1 MPKVDGSILID
12 TKIDTKD
19 VSSQMLRLENQMAK
33 ASRKASDLTEKMRQ
47 MEKLKIPTEE
57 YKKLQGEIDALI
69 EKGQKL
75 SAQMKNTPKYE
86 ASASY
91 KAADNA
97 LDRVIIRQ
105 DRLNQKMME
114 WREMGRGTNSSVY
127 ARMESQMQV
136 LEKEADQLRARMHE
150 LEKSGKDRTLNSKWV
165 DLKEQIQAARGQA
178 VLARAQMM
186 EMEGNGTAFLSQDA
200 IKASDAYKK
209 MEDQLR
215 DTNEQM
221 KILSQRHD
229 ELVAKENKVSMGA
242 KSANHSTGSWLD
254 KFTNKTK
261 RASGMLH
268 TFASRL
274 KSIALSMF
282 IFNWI
287 TQGWNAMLSAI
298 KDGAQNM
305 AKYSSD
311 VNAKMSQLTSAIAT
325 LKNALGALA
334 APIISA
340 VGPALSYLIKMLTA
354 AINKVNQFIS
364 ALTGKKTWTKA
375 TTQTKDYAAGLDAA
389 ASKADKA
396 TKAAKK
402 LQGQLQSFDDLNVI
416 STNKDSGSNGSGG
429 SGGSGGSNVNDLY
442 EEVPIDQNIA
452 DLADKIKEAIASGD
466 WEGLGKFIGDKIQ
479 SALDKI
485 DWDKVYAGAIGFGTG
500 LALFLNGLISPELFG
515 SVGTTIAGAL
525 NTALHFLDSFG
536 HTFSWKNFGDSI
548 AQGINNFFL
557 TCDWELAADTFNTLA
572 HGVVT
577 AASEAISS
585 TDWSAI
591 GEDIGTL
598 LERIDWIGL
607 LTDVG
612 KLIWDA
618 IKAAVETWKGMFD
631 KAPIETAILT
641 TMGLL
646 KLTGVGSLVAGK
658 ISEVVGSFLKN
669 KGLSLGKIAFGLGMA
684 GTTAFLMDSDNDVAK
699 IIGAPITAFLS
710 GYTFTGDAKLSL
722 KIAAV
727 VLAADIGL
735 KIGNAIGDAIAKAT
749 LPEEMQ
755 KYRVEFKWSDLFAY
769 SPSEWVQGFK
779 DWKDDT
785 WGPAFDQFVEDVK
798 GLGPKIVDGLTA
810 GISEKIDNLKKVAKE
825 LWDGLVGAIKDIFG
839 IHSPAKN
846 MKPFGKNI
854 FLGIIEGWKEKIAS
868 FSFSK
873 YAKGLFTKIKKGFS
887 GLKDNYVEFKAK
899 VKDEAKEWWK
909 NTQNYWGKK
918 VDKVKEFT
926 TGVKNKAAE
935 WWSNTKNWWDKKVGN
950 VKEFKTN
957 VSNKAHEWWKNVKD
971 WWSGTTA
978 NKEVKKFTANVKKNG
993 KGWWNDVKDAW
1004 SQSTL
1009 NKKLT
1014 VAVDFAKN
1022 ALNNMWSSVTSF
1034 FGGKTVNVG
1043 TKATKKANGG
1053 IYTGGMWHN
1062 ITKYALGTENAPAG
1076 QLFVA
1081 REAGPELVGTIGGH
1095 TAVVNNDQIVASVS
1109 DGVYRAVRSAMGTGG
1124 QNVNVTFRVE
1134 GDPQRIFK
1142 ITREQAREFTARTGR
1157 LAYEF

>member
-1 MPKVDGSILID
+1 MSDYDGSIKID
-12 TKIDTKD
+12 TKIDTKN

-47 MEKLKIPTEE
+47 MENAKISAED
-57 YKKLQGEIDALI
+57 YKDITDALHRSTA
-69 EKGQKL
+69 EFDKLLQKQEEMVARGKT
-75 SAQMKNTPKYE
+75 SGAVWD
-86 ASASY
+86 S
-91 KAADNA
+91 
-97 LDRVIIRQ
+97 LDRKIETVGADIRAAEKY
-105 DRLNQKMME
+105 L
-114 WREMGRGTNSSVY
+114 
-127 ARMESQMQV
+127 SQM
-136 LEKEADQLRARMHE
+136 EKD
-150 LEKSGKDRTLNSKWV
+150 
-165 DLKEQIQAARGQA
+165 
-178 VLARAQMM
+178 
-186 EMEGNGTAFLSQDA
+186 GTAYLDKGA
-200 IKASDAYKK
+200 IRATDAYKK

-298 KDGAQNM
+298 KYGAQNM

-340 VGPALSYLIKMLTA
+340 VGPALTYLINMLTS

-375 TTQTKDYAAGLDAA
+375 TTQTKNYAAGLDTA

-416 STNKDSGSNGSGG
+416 STNKNSGSNGSGG
-429 SGGSGGSNVNDLY
+429 SGGGGGGVSDLY
-442 EEVPIDQNIA
+442 EEVPIDKNIA
-452 DLADKIKEAIASGD
+452 DLADEIKKAIKSGD
-466 WEGLGKFIGDKIQ
+466 WEGLGETIRSEITNTIGKIPWEKIYKKADK
-479 SALDKI
+479 
-485 DWDKVYAGAIGFGTG
+485 FGTG
-500 LALFLNGLISPELFG
+500 FASFLNGLFSEDKKG
-515 SVGTTIAGAL
+515 NSVFTATADVIAGAL
-525 NTALHFLDSFG
+525 NTAIFASKGFTDKFKFKTFG
-536 HTFSWKNFGDSI
+536 TN
-548 AQGINNFFL
+548 
-557 TCDWELAADTFNTLA
+557 LA
-572 HGVVT
+572 HGVNRFFRKFKWKEC
-577 AASEAISS
+577 AEAINGWVDGFWD
-585 TDWSAI
+585 TII
-591 GEDIGTL
+591 GFFDGLSWEDIFN
-598 LERIDWIGL
+598 GL
-607 LTDVG
+607 RTFLNSLSSKSIATILG
-612 KLIWDA
+612 A
-618 IKAAVETWKGMFD
+618 
-631 KAPIETAILT
+631 TAINKFGSAL
-641 TMGLL
+641 GEKL
-646 KLTGVGSLVAGK
+646 KGSASDYFK
-658 ISEVVGSFLKN
+658 E
-669 KGLSLGKIAFGLGMA
+669 KGLSLSVSDVALAIGTMFITWTAMKFLDENDIPSKIIKWLKDLPSKITLPFGNGKSKGWDGKTLHLSIPLS
-684 GTTAFLMDSDNDVAK
+684 TAFDNITFK
-699 IIGAPITAFLS
+699 IKHI
-710 GYTFTGDAKLSL
+710 
-722 KIAAV
+722 
-727 VLAADIGL
+727 
-735 KIGNAIGDAIAKAT
+735 
-749 LPEEMQ
+749 
-755 KYRVEFKWSDLFAY
+755 KWSDVLENVFNFDETGGFFDEAKKNFQTAFDGKRADILDMGSY
-769 SPSEWVQGFK
+769 IFEGIMDGFVGAFSGLLEPFK
-779 DWKDDT
+779 DFFT
-785 WGPAFDQFVEDVK
+785 WVS
-798 GLGPKIVDGLTA
+798 DG
-810 GISEKIDNLKKVAKE
+810 
-825 LWDGLVGAIKDIFG
+825 IKDAFG

-846 MKPFGKNI
+846 MKPLGKNI
-854 FLGIIEGWKEKIAS
+854 FLGIIEGWKEKMSS
-868 FSFSK
+868 FSLSNL
-873 YAKGLFTKIKKGFS
+873 AKNLLTKIQKSFGK
-887 GLKDNYVEFKAK
+887 LKDNFVEFKAK
-899 VKDEAKEWWK
+899 VKDEAKQWWK
-909 NTQNYWGKK
+909 NTKNYWGKK
-918 VDKVKEFT
+918 VGKVKEFT

-935 WWSNTKNWWDKKVGN
+935 WWHNTENWWGKKVGN

>member
-1 MPKVDGSILID
+1 MSDYDGSIKID
-12 TKIDTKD
+12 TKIDTKN
-19 VSSQMLRLENQMAK
+19 VSSQMLRLENQITK

-165 DLKEQIQAARGQA
+165 DLKEQIQDARGQA

-298 KDGAQNM
+298 KYGAQNM

-340 VGPALSYLIKMLTA
+340 VGPALTYLINMLTS

-375 TTQTKDYAAGLDAA
+375 TTQTKNYAAGLDTA

-452 DLADKIKEAIASGD
+452 DLADEIKKAIKSGD
-466 WEGLGKFIGDKIQ
+466 WEGLGETIRSEITNTIGKIPWKKIYKKADK
-479 SALDKI
+479 
-485 DWDKVYAGAIGFGTG
+485 FGTG
-500 LALFLNGLISPELFG
+500 FASFLNGLFSEDKKG
-515 SVGTTIAGAL
+515 NSVFTATADVIAGAL
-525 NTALHFLDSFG
+525 NTAIFASKGFTDKFKFKTFG
-536 HTFSWKNFGDSI
+536 TN
-548 AQGINNFFL
+548 
-557 TCDWELAADTFNTLA
+557 LA
-572 HGVVT
+572 HGFNRFFRKFKWKQCAEAINGWVDGFWDT
-577 AASEAISS
+577 ATGFFSDLSWGDILKGLNTFFSNLSASSLATILGAVGLKKFGKSLRKLLSDKAGDFLASEGLNLSVSDLLLAV
-585 TDWSAI
+585 
-591 GEDIGTL
+591 GTM
-598 LERIDWIGL
+598 
-607 LTDVG
+607 
-612 KLIWDA
+612 LI
-618 IKAAVETWKGMFD
+618 TW
-631 KAPIETAILT
+631 TAMKILDENNIP
-641 TMGLL
+641 
-646 KLTGVGSLVAGK
+646 S
-658 ISEVVGSFLKN
+658 
-669 KGLSLGKIAFGLGMA
+669 
-684 GTTAFLMDSDNDVAK
+684 K
-699 IIGAPITAFLS
+699 IIKWLK
-710 GYTFTGDAKLSL
+710 KLPS
-722 KIAAV
+722 KI
-727 VLAADIGL
+727 
-735 KIGNAIGDAIAKAT
+735 T
-749 LPEEMQ
+749 LPFG
-755 KYRVEFKWSDLFAY
+755 KGTKGWDGKTLHLSIPLSAAFDNITFKIKHIKWSDVLENVFNFDAAG
-769 SPSEWVQGFK
+769 GFFDEMK
-779 DWKDDT
+779 KNFQT
-785 WGPAFDQFVEDVK
+785 AFDGKRADILDMGSYIFE
-798 GLGPKIVDGLTA
+798 GIMDGFA
-810 GISEKIDNLKKVAKE
+810 GAFT
-825 LWDGLVGAIKDIFG
+825 GLVEPFVDFFNWVSDGIKDAFG
-839 IHSPAKN
+839 IHSPAKK
-846 MKPFGKNI
+846 MKPIGKNI
-854 FLGIIEGWKEKIAS
+854 FLGIIEGWKEKMSS
-868 FSFSK
+868 FSLSNL
-873 YAKGLFTKIKKGFS
+873 AKNLLTKIQKSFGK
-887 GLKDNYVEFKAK
+887 LKDNFVEFKAK
-899 VKDEAKEWWK
+899 VKDEAKQWWK
-909 NTQNYWGKK
+909 NTKNYWGKK
-918 VDKVKEFT
+918 VGKVKEFT

-935 WWSNTKNWWDKKVGN
+935 WWHNTENWWGKKVGN